1 MPKNFF
7 HNSKLSDQNLYIKN
21 PHKIN
26 YSNQNMVVDINK
38 LLNRVKINEKKEKE
52 QKFILLGYALLV
64 LGLMGIFIL
73 FIK

>member
-1 MPKNFF
+1 
-7 HNSKLSDQNLYIKN
+7 
-21 PHKIN
+21 
-26 YSNQNMVVDINK
+26 MVVDINK

-52 QKFILLGYALLV
+52 KKFILLGYALLV